1 MERGGGMAIDRDI
14 LGIDFGTTNTKM
26 AYMLLDEPVI
36 IENNEGKKFTPSVVY
51 FKSENEYEVGE
62 IAKRNMLVHPDRTV
76 YSIKREMGTG
86 FKKKIGRYKFPAEYI
101 GACIFKKAKDD
112 AEKQT
117 GKKFIDVVV
126 SVPANYSDG
135 QRQSIKDAAE
145 IAGLNVLRL
154 INEPTAAALAYG
166 IRERGDGDS
175 DRRVLVYDFGGGTFD
190 VSVLS
195 VSSGFFD
202 VDASGGEH
210 RLGGDDIDARIE
222 EQVIKELEEE
232 FGVDVKNDL
241 ALRATIREAAEAAKI
256 ALSSTDR
263 TTINIP
269 FVAPDKP
276 PFSMT
281 LTRAEL
287 NGMISDIIERTKKP
301 IEQALND
308 ASLEKDEIDDIL
320 LVGGTTLIPAVR
332 EFVTEYFGKE
342 PLKGDPYE
350 AVALGT
356 AIASAEFIKEKSRF
370 AKNIEISD
378 VISSSLGVE
387 TADGTISRIIERNT
401 KIPIART
408 RNYTNAW
415 SYIDKVVIPVYQG
428 EGLYPEDNEFLGEFW
443 ISIEPMPI
451 NQNRIYVTFEVG
463 KEFGILNVTARD
475 VDSGNQ
481 RTVKLEAR
489 SRLSKKDKNKWMKK
503 LLGVEGIHVSIVNT
517 SKEIT
522 LDYYLNPSSTIE
534 DLKREL
540 KEKAIMGDNDGLIHD
555 NEELEDSIRI
565 SDLNLASGSV
575 IEVVERDG

>member
-1 MERGGGMAIDRDI
+1 MRFWKRRKAMDRDI
-14 LGIDFGTTNTKM
+14 LGIDFGTTNSKL
-26 AYMLLDEPVI
+26 AYMLLDVPTI
-36 IENNEGKKFTPSVVY
+36 IENSEGKKFTPSVVY
-51 FKSENEYEVGE
+51 FKNENEYIVGE
-62 IAKRNMLVHPDRTV
+62 IARRNLIVHPEKTV

-86 FKKKIGRYKFPAEYI
+86 FRKKIGRYKFPAEYI
-101 GACIFKKAKDD
+101 GACIFKKLKED
-112 AEKQT
+112 AENRT
-117 GKKFIDVVV
+117 GKKFVDAVV

-145 IAGLNVLRL
+145 IAGLNVLRM

-166 IRERGDGDS
+166 LREDM

-190 VSVLS
+190 VSILS
-195 VSSGFFD
+195 ISSGFFD
-202 VDASGGEH
+202 VDSSAGEH

-222 EQVIKELEEE
+222 EQVCKRMDEEL
-232 FGVDVKNDL
+232 GIDVKNDL
-241 ALRATIREAAEAAKI
+241 ALRATIREAAEEAKI
-256 ALSSTDR
+256 ALSSVES
-263 TTINIP
+263 TTINVP

-276 PFSMT
+276 PFTMV

-301 IEQALND
+301 VERALND

-342 PLKGDPYE
+342 PLSGDPYE

-356 AIASAEFIKEKSRF
+356 AIASTEFIKEKSRF

-408 RNYTNAW
+408 RRYTNAW

-428 EGLYPEDNEFLGEFW
+428 EGLYPDENEFLGEFW
-443 ISIEPMPI
+443 VSIEPMPI
-451 NQNRIYVTFEVG
+451 NQNRIDVTFEVG

-475 VDSGNQ
+475 ADSGNE

-489 SRLSKKDKNKWMKK
+489 SRLSKKDKNRWMKK
-503 LLGVEGIHVSIVNT
+503 LLGTESLHVSILNMA
-517 SKEIT
+517 KEIT
-522 LDYYLNPSSTIE
+522 LDLYLNPAETVS

-540 KEKAIMGDNDGLIHD
+540 EEKRILGEDEGLFHED
-555 NEELEDSIRI
+555 EELEDSLRI
-565 SDLNLASGSV
+565 SDLGLSSGSV
-575 IEVVERDG
+575 IEVRRRDG